1 MVKQVIKSTCL
12 LILVLLMLQ
21 ISVYAEEVD
30 YAAEYKDML
39 DSLPDYIVEILPEKL
54 FSDDIEEIGE
64 GAEEVIS
71 LDSVLRVIVDQIGLK
86 LEGVLKMLAL
96 ILGTLIISSMLG
108 SVKSAFSSGSIV
120 KAFSLLSA
128 CVVFLSAV
136 GSQMSILQSVS
147 EFFDRLCLFVNTLIP
162 LTCSLY
168 AMGGNVATAVVNHSS
183 LMIFMNIVENFC
195 AQSVM
200 VICGICLAFAAVN
213 TVLGEIDLGSLSGF
227 FKKTFT
233 QGLTFFM
240 SIFAAVIGAQSLL
253 AGRADNLA
261 GRAAKFAVG
270 SLIPTVGSALSGTL
284 GTVSGSI
291 EYIRASVGVV
301 GIVAIILMVAPT
313 LVTLILSKFAFE
325 LLEAA
330 ADILG
335 CPNEKKIIKE
345 LSGINGFLLAV
356 AAICSICLVFLVA
369 LFAKCSAATGGGI

>member
-1 MVKQVIKSTCL
+1 MVKRVIKFTFLLL
-12 LILVLLMLQ
+12 LITSMLQ
-21 ISVYAEEVD
+21 ISVYAEEND
-30 YAAEYKDML
+30 YTAEYKEML

-54 FSDDIEEIGE
+54 FSDNVEDIGE
-64 GAEEVIS
+64 GAEEAIS
-71 LDSVLRVIVDQIGLK
+71 LDYVIVAIVEQIGLK
-86 LEGVLKMLAL
+86 LEDVLKMFAL
-96 ILGTLIISSMLG
+96 ILGTLILSSMLG
-108 SVKSAFSSGSIV
+108 SIKSSFGSGGIV

-136 GSQMSILQSVS
+136 GSQLGILQSVS
-147 EFFDRLCLFVNTLIP
+147 EFFERLCLFVNTLIP

-183 LMIFMNIVENFC
+183 LMIFMNIVENLC

-213 TVLGEIDLGSLSGF
+213 TVLGDIDLGSLSGF
-227 FKKTFT
+227 CKKTFT

-240 SIFAAVIGAQSLL
+240 SIFAAVIGAQNLL
-253 AGRADNLA
+253 AGRADNLS

-270 SLIPTVGSALSGTL
+270 NLIPTVGSALSGTL

-291 EYIRASVGVV
+291 EYIRASIGIV
-301 GIVAIILMVAPT
+301 GIVAIILTVVPT

-335 CPNEKKIIKE
+335 CPTEKKIIKE

-356 AAICSICLVFLVA
+356 AAICSVCLIFLVA